1 MNGVEALRIARFLF
15 ADSGKRPPA
24 SHGQEVSEPPVS
36 RRETFPHAS
45 PAVARFRESRF
56 FVKFEGF

>member
-1 MNGVEALRIARFLF
+1 MNGAEALRIARFLF
-15 ADSGKRPPA
+15 ADSGIAAADRSFRDRPLFA
-24 SHGQEVSEPPVS
+24 GRRS
-36 RRETFPHAS
+36 RMQV